1 MRRGVLTL
9 SVLVAGVVLA
19 LVLLMLVVKLP
30 SVLTYHTQTA
40 FVERRTEH
48 LPAARNGRDVRRD
61 DGLLRAPHPQPLA
74 RHGGGVQQRRVALR

>member
-1 MRRGVLTL
+1 M
-9 SVLVAGVVLA
+9 LVAGVVLA
-19 LVLLMLVVKLP
+19 LVPLMLLVNP
-30 SVLTYHTQTA
+30 SSILTNHTQTA

-48 LPAARNGRDVRRD
+48 LPSARNGRDVRRD